1 MRPYYLSRMTWRIIK
16 AYDRGLGDKKNL
28 LQKVV
33 DSLCGKRYFITMAE
47 KHKDLLE

>member
-16 AYDRGLGDKKNL
+16 AYDRGLREKKNL

-33 DSLCGKRYFITMAE
+33 DFFVEKYTLCNDGGKT
-47 KHKDLLE
+47 